1 MEGVF
6 TVFNMPNER
15 KLIERFLEHIQEAKP
30 QVFVTFNGDYFDWPF
45 LQKRASAN
53 GLDLLDETG
62 VAGPYK
68 VGVGN

>member
-30 QVFVTFNGDYFDWPF
+30 
-45 LQKRASAN
+45 
-53 GLDLLDETG
+53 
-62 VAGPYK
+62 
-68 VGVGN
+68 